1 VFCTYKHDGERWWV
15 VGNPPGRVAQQK
27 WGSVSAGIPPNVRAL
42 GLVSLLTDV
51 STEMVYPL
59 LPLFLTRTLG
69 AGVAFVGLVEGVAE
83 TTASLLKLVSG
94 WLSDRLGRR
103 KGIVVWGYGLSSLTR
118 PLLAMAL
125 SPGHVLGVR
134 FLDRIGKGIRTSPR
148 DALIADSTPMAARG
162 TAFGFH
168 RAMDHLGAVVGPVL
182 AFLLLPLVGG
192 SYRGIFWL
200 ASIPAV
206 LCVVALVTA
215 VREVPVQGPPN
226 RLPLL
231 SLRLYD
237 ARFKGF
243 LIIVTLFTLGN
254 SSDAFLLLRAREVG
268 VSDSVI
274 PLLWAALHVVKSMAT
289 FTGGIL
295 SDRAG
300 RRGAIVAG
308 WLVYAAVYAGFAGVA
323 TAWQA
328 WGLFL
333 VYGVYF
339 GLTEGGERALV
350 ADLVPPD
357 ARASAYGVY
366 HTAMGLAALPA
377 SLLTGWLWQAFGA
390 PVAFA
395 TGAALAA
402 TAAILLWGLLPASD
416 RQS

>member
-1 VFCTYKHDGERWWV
+1 MGD
-15 VGNPPGRVAQQK
+15 PAGRVAEVK
-27 WGSVSAGIPPNVRAL
+27 WRSLSAGITPNVRAL
-42 GLVSLLTDV
+42 GVVSLLTDA
-51 STEMVYPL
+51 SSEMVYPL

-103 KGIVVWGYGLSSLTR
+103 KAIVVWGYGLSSLTR

-125 SPGHVLGVR
+125 SPGHVLGIR

-148 DALIADSTPMAARG
+148 DALIADSTPVAARG
-162 TAFGFH
+162 AAFGFH
-168 RAMDHLGAVVGPVL
+168 RAMDHLGAVVGPLL

-206 LCVVALVTA
+206 LCVVAVVTV
-215 VREVPVQGPPN
+215 VREVPAQGPPT

-231 SLRLYD
+231 TLRPYD
-237 ARFKGF
+237 RRFKGF
-243 LIIVTLFTLGN
+243 LLIVALFTLGN
-254 SSDAFLLLRAREVG
+254 SSDAFLLLRAREAG
-268 VSDSVI
+268 VADAAI
-274 PLLWAALHVVKSMAT
+274 PLLWAALHVVKSASA
-289 FTGGIL
+289 FLGGIL
-295 SDRAG
+295 ADRVG
-300 RRGAIVAG
+300 RRSAIVAG

-323 TAWQA
+323 TAGQA

-333 VYGVYF
+333 VYGLYF

-350 ADLVPPD
+350 ADLVPPET
-357 ARASAYGVY
+357 RASAYGVY
-366 HTAMGLAALPA
+366 HTAIGLAALPA
-377 SLLTGWLWQAFGA
+377 SLLTGWLWQVFGA
-390 PVAFA
+390 PVAFT
-395 TGAALAA
+395 TGAALSAA
-402 TAAILLWGLLPASD
+402 AAILLWGLLPASD